1 MNNNSKNKDINHL
14 ATKMAVV
21 NDTIN
26 NDLIFISNML
36 NAMELDVL
44 YIISINIDDSLEYE
58 IMELEHQSNV
68 KYINVGLRFF
78 VDNFL
83 QNSEYHNFWQF
94 NKNTLYILRGG
105 SYSDIKELFTIIQDT
120 KVSLVRGSS
129 QKSHMVSPVD
139 FRLSCY
145 LLILCK
151 MNYKKFHS
159 KNSFN
164 ILGKERYLPGNR
176 H

>member
-36 NAMELDVL
+36 NSMELDVL

-83 QNSEYHNFWQF
+83 QNSEYHNF
-94 NKNTLYILRGG
+94 
-105 SYSDIKELFTIIQDT
+105 
-120 KVSLVRGSS
+120 
-129 QKSHMVSPVD
+129 
-139 FRLSCY
+139 
-145 LLILCK
+145 
-151 MNYKKFHS
+151 
-159 KNSFN
+159 
-164 ILGKERYLPGNR
+164 
-176 H
+176 